1 MAAPAAA
8 IGAALKSRKSK
19 HGAVTYRIKL
29 IDQTIAKINRAFT
42 QNEDPK
48 GSLINNLLARSETET
63 IDIAKEI
70 SDFCSLNVKINVNSE
85 EILNTEEDDNVRPE
99 DYRADVEYI
108 QKMCEYKYNS
118 LDASI
123 AQRMRSL
130 DMVKSA
136 IATKIARI
144 QKGSLPSS
152 RSSSPSRSINIRT
165 NADSMKPATLS
176 YSSATLV
183 SLADHLSS
191 VEDWISNM
199 FPNGFNVTQYRSNLN
214 STLDT
219 EFHRKTRKFENCE
232 SIDDISKKINKL
244 MEIKYPIHLRR
255 MECIKPS
262 MKPNEEASAYFSRLS
277 PLLPP

>member
-1 MAAPAAA
+1 MALIDEIAPDEGEPVPSGAAANVNEIPAPVVTDSGGIGPAPTKPPASCSKINNIMDGPLFTPAAV

-19 HGAVTYRIKL
+19 HAAVTYRIKL
-29 IDQTIAKINRAFT
+29 LTDTISSINRAFT

-48 GSLINNLLARSETET
+48 GSLINNLLARSENET

-70 SDFCSLNVKINVNSE
+70 SDFCSLNVTINVNSE
-85 EILNTEEDDNVRPE
+85 EILNTEEDDDVRPE

-136 IATKIARI
+136 IATKISRI

-152 RSSSPSRSINIRT
+152 RSSSSSRSINIRT
-165 NADSMKPATLS
+165 NADSMKPA
-176 YSSATLV
+176 SS
-183 SLADHLSS
+183 
-191 VEDWISNM
+191 
-199 FPNGFNVTQYRSNLN
+199 
-214 STLDT
+214 
-219 EFHRKTRKFENCE
+219 
-232 SIDDISKKINKL
+232 
-244 MEIKYPIHLRR
+244 PIHRQHW
-255 MECIKPS
+255 
-262 MKPNEEASAYFSRLS
+262 YH
-277 PLLPP
+277 